1 MTASEY
7 LSRLETALG
16 TMDRT
21 EREDFLREM
30 ESHIEE
36 LASRRPGEDE
46 ETIVDGLTPPERL
59 AEGLLSAGEIGA
71 AAPAGAGAPGANPG
85 RAFGPAPGA
94 GEREGRPEGSKSR
107 GHAERLRSL
116 LESLAR
122 FEGGTGIGEGS
133 DLVRDIAAEGLR
145 SLRVELLVSD
155 LRVGASEDGALHLR
169 AEGLS
174 DEDQLSVAVRDGA
187 VELVERGG
195 YRHGID
201 SLELSLPDCIGELEL
216 SLLSGDLGLEGLGC
230 EVSARTKSGDIVA
243 RGCSGALL
251 AETASGDISLE
262 DCGTASAESASGDIE
277 ARGLGGDFVAKTA
290 SGDIEVESVGGKI
303 GVTTSSGEVEAR
315 KIAGPFA
322 AKSVSGGVSA
332 GWEGAFAGAIL
343 ATVSGDLSLSFDGE
357 PDARLRLLTR
367 TGRVEVDGERVR
379 QGELILG
386 SGGEELKATS
396 VSGNIELEW

>member
-1 MTASEY
+1 
-7 LSRLETALG
+7 
-16 TMDRT
+16 MDRA

-36 LASRRPGEDE
+36 LASRRPGEGE

-59 AEGLLSAGEIGA
+59 AEGLLSAEEIGA
-71 AAPAGAGAPGANPG
+71 GASAGADASGGAS
-85 RAFGPAPGA
+85 GPAPGA
-94 GEREGRPEGSKSR
+94 GEREGRFEGSGGR
-107 GHAERLRSL
+107 RRAERLRSL

-122 FEGGTGIGEGS
+122 FEGGPGTGEGA
-133 DLVRDIAAEGLR
+133 DLVRDISAEGLR
-145 SLRVELLVSD
+145 SLSVELLASD
-155 LRVGASEDGALHLR
+155 LRVESSEDGALHLR

-174 DEDQLSVAVRDGA
+174 DPEQLSVAVKDG
-187 VELVERGG
+187 VLELVERGG

-216 SLLSGDLGLEGLGC
+216 TLLSGDLELEGLGC
-230 EVSARTKSGDIVA
+230 EVSAHTKSGDIVA
-243 RGCSGALL
+243 RACSGALL

-262 DCGTASAESASGDIE
+262 DCGLVSAESASGDIE
-277 ARGLGGDFVAKTA
+277 ARGIGGDFAAKTA

-322 AKSVSGGVSA
+322 AMSVSGGVSA
-332 GWEGAFAGAIL
+332 SWEGAFAGAVL
-343 ATVSGDLSLSFDGE
+343 STVSGDLSLSFDGE

-367 TGRVEVDGERVR
+367 TGRVEVDGERAR

-386 SGGEELKATS
+386 SGAEELKVTS